1 MSAHLR
7 LMTDAGLEAKR
18 IGAGFHDLI
27 GVAAE
32 YMLLHKAIDENFTKY
47 TPNAGIADLK
57 RAICDRY
64 RADYGVEFTD
74 PEVIVSAGGKQALYN
89 AALALFGPGDEVITH
104 SPYWPTL
111 TEQIKLA
118 DATPVLARTSA
129 EDGFAIR
136 ADAILAAVT
145 PRYCASSNSDSPL
158 RSECAKWRPG
168 CSRPATSVVA
178 LRNPTDGRTIA

>member
-1 MSAHLR
+1 AALVRCWVAAVRDRGARAPHLPT
-7 LMTDAGLEAKR
+7 TDAAQ
-18 IGAGFHDLI
+18 
-27 GVAAE
+27 AAA
-32 YMLLHKAIDENFTKY
+32 HKAIDENFTKY

-64 RADYGVEFTD
+64 CADYGVEFTD

-118 DATPVLARTSA
+118 DATPVLARTSV

-145 PRYCASSNSDSPL
+145 PRTRGIIINSP
-158 RSECAKWRPG
+158 C
-168 CSRPATSVVA
+168 
-178 LRNPTDGRTIA
+178 NPT